1 MPKAHVPPP
10 KTLGTGRSAASKLLA
25 VTALPEVDKEA
36 YRNVTVNISIGKL
49 SPDPNQPRRHFNPA
63 ALRELAETIKAKGI
77 LQPLLVREAGN
88 AYEIIAGERRW
99 RAAQLAGLGQVPVW
113 VRNDLS
119 DDEVRWARAVENL
132 NREALNAFEI
142 ARAVVDYLGGLLGLD
157 QDRMAA
163 LLHRA
168 DNLRKK
174 FRGQVAER
182 EASTQEIRDF
192 IGISHAG
199 PEVALPVVLWFENR
213 ISEYGKLSLVSFVRN
228 QMPTLKWPR
237 ALQEAVMEGL
247 EYTKAT
253 LLARVTI
260 SADLLEWA
268 KRHSLSELKARLANP
283 AKANTY
289 HLERLMGLKQ
299 SFQAVRNQLPPEQ
312 QGEFSRL
319 LEEATPALERLTT
332 FLAQQLKARQSLP

>member
-10 KTLGTGRSAASKLLA
+10 KTLGGGRSAASKLLA
-25 VTALPEVDKEA
+25 TVAVPEADAEA
-36 YRNVTVNISIGKL
+36 YRNVTVNVPIGKL
-49 SPDPNQPRRHFNPA
+49 SPDPKQPRRHFNPA
-63 ALRELAETIKAKGI
+63 ALRELAETIKARGI
-77 LQPLLVREAGN
+77 LQPLLVRQVGS

-99 RAAQLAGLGQVPVW
+99 RAAQLAALSEVPVW

-157 QDRMAA
+157 QDRTMS

-174 FRGQVAER
+174 FRGELAQR
-182 EASTQEIRDF
+182 EATPDEIRDF
-192 IGISHAG
+192 LGISHAG
-199 PEVALPVVLWFENR
+199 SEVALPVVLWFENR

-228 QMPTLKWPR
+228 QMPTLKWPPE
-237 ALQEAVMEGL
+237 LQEAVMGGL

-253 LLARVTI
+253 LLARVTL
-260 SADLLEWA
+260 SEELLEWA
-268 KRHSLSELKARLANP
+268 KRHSLSELRARLAQP
-283 AKANTY
+283 ARTNTY

-299 SFQAVRNQLPPEQ
+299 SYRAVRDQLPPESKA
-312 QGEFSRL
+312 EFARL
-319 LEEATPALERLTT
+319 LEEATPALDRLNT
-332 FLAQQLKARQSLP
+332 FLAQQLKARPLP